1 MLNKTS
7 VTRFVLRGL
16 LFYILLINV
25 SARELNNKETS
36 DGSNIKSESLIS
48 IPTLS
53 GSHYVL
59 SNYVNEFSEYNLIE
73 QSKPSYKSPWV
84 AFLLSYIIPGSG
96 QIYNGEIIK
105 GLVFTGT
112 FVLGAAIALI
122 PAIGATSGSDWPTY
136 SYIGAG
142 IACIAYVWQ
151 LIDAPISASRINEE
165 NNLSLFRIDI
175 LDGHHVSIGLSSE
188 SIKDAPAFGLKVN
201 YKVPIF

>member
-1 MLNKTS
+1 MFNKTS
-7 VTRFVLRGL
+7 VTRLILQGF
-16 LFYILLINV
+16 LFYILVMNV
-25 SARELNNKETS
+25 SAKELDQKETS
-36 DGSNIKSESLIS
+36 DGLNIESESSIS
-48 IPTLS
+48 IPTLG

-59 SNYVNEFSEYNLIE
+59 SNYAKELSNYKMSR

-122 PAIGATSGSDWPTY
+122 PAIGATSGSDWPTA

-142 IACIAYVWQ
+142 IAGIAYVWQ
-151 LIDAPISASRINEE
+151 LIDAPVSAGRINEE
-165 NNLSLFRIDI
+165 NNLSMFKINI
-175 LDGHHVSIGLSSE
+175 LDGHQVNLGLSSE
-188 SIKDAPAFGLKVN
+188 LIKDTPAFGLKVN
-201 YKVPIF
+201 Y

>member
-1 MLNKTS
+1 MFYPVMLMNFQS
-7 VTRFVLRGL
+7 
-16 LFYILLINV
+16 
-25 SARELNNKETS
+25 
-36 DGSNIKSESLIS
+36 
-48 IPTLS
+48 
-53 GSHYVL
+53 
-59 SNYVNEFSEYNLIE
+59 YNLSE

-112 FVLGAAIALI
+112 FVLGAVIALL
-122 PAIGATSGSDWPTY
+122 PGIGATSGSEWPTS
-136 SYIGAG
+136 SYIGVG
-142 IACIAYVWQ
+142 IAGIAYVWQ

-188 SIKDAPAFGLKVN
+188 SIEDSPAFGLKVN
-201 YKVPIF
+201 YQVPIF